1 MKTNQFLP
9 LLALLLLGGC
19 SAIERG
25 VVVAKGHRENTAVSP
40 PIDYYWVDVR
50 GKNRAGEMKTERV
63 QLFKPDWDRYKKGNR
78 ISPHEHDM
86 IGAAKA
92 LGLSMKRLARFGAKP
107 TPSPTPSKAPQR
119 PRSAARKKSPT
130 LPASAPKPAAP
141 RVRTKSE
148 TETSRS
154 AKLRSAEARAFE
166 DPVVRDLK
174 KKIYGAKTDEEQ
186 ATAYREYRRGL
197 YRKMRELEP
206 ALKERIDAAESAAS
220 PR

>member
-1 MKTNQFLP
+1 MKTNHFIP
-9 LLALLLLGGC
+9 LLGLLLLGGC
-19 SAIERG
+19 STIERG
-25 VVVAKGHRENTAVSP
+25 VVVSKGHRENTAVSP

-86 IGAAKA
+86 IGAARA
-92 LGLSMKRLARFGAKP
+92 LGVSMKRLVRIGAKP
-107 TPSPTPSKAPQR
+107 TPSPTPPKAPNRNR
-119 PRSAARKKSPT
+119 PAARKKSPT
-130 LPASAPKPAAP
+130 LPASAPRPVAP
-141 RVRTKSE
+141 RPRPQPE

-154 AKLRSAEARAFE
+154 AKLRGAEARAFE

-186 ATAYREYRRGL
+186 TAAYREYRRGL

-206 ALKERIDAAESAAS
+206 SLKERIDAAESAAGQ
-220 PR
+220 R